1 MKLVLVLHSK
11 FIFVK
16 KIKEIWVIEDDP
28 ITSMLLR
35 KLIERGQFAQSTVA
49 FHNGKLPI
57 QQMRK
62 RREDGDAFPD
72 LIMLDIN
79 MPVMDG
85 WEFLD
90 HIVSEFNDLG
100 LPIVIMTSSIDTNDV
115 KKSKNYCC
123 VKGYYYKPV
132 TMDNFNKIISEI

>member
-1 MKLVLVLHSK
+1 
-11 FIFVK
+11 VK

-28 ITSMLLR
+28 ITSMLIR
-35 KLIERGQFAQSTVA
+35 KLIERAQFAQTTVA

-62 RREDGDAFPD
+62 RREDGLDFPD

-90 HIVSEFNDLG
+90 HYISEFSG
-100 LPIVIMTSSIDTNDV
+100 IKVPIIIMTSSIDTNDV
-115 KKSKNYCC
+115 KKSKTYECI
-123 VKGYYYKPV
+123 KGYYYKPV
-132 TMDNFNKIISEI
+132 TMDNFNQIISEI

>member
-1 MKLVLVLHSK
+1 M
-11 FIFVK
+11 K

-28 ITSMLLR
+28 ITSLLIR
-35 KLIERGQFAQSTVA
+35 KLIERAQFAQTTVA

-62 RREDGDAFPD
+62 RREDGLDFPD

-90 HIVSEFNDLG
+90 HYIAEFSEIK
-100 LPIVIMTSSIDTNDV
+100 LPIIIMTSSIDTNDV
-115 KKSKNYCC
+115 KKSKAYECI
-123 VKGYYYKPV
+123 KGYYYKPV
-132 TMDNFNKIISEI
+132 TMDNFNQIISEI

>member
-1 MKLVLVLHSK
+1 M
-11 FIFVK
+11 K

-62 RREDGDAFPD
+62 RREDGLDFPD

-85 WEFLD
+85 WGFLD
-90 HIVSEFNDLG
+90 HYIAEFSEIK
-100 LPIVIMTSSIDTNDV
+100 LPIIIMTSSIDTNDV
-115 KKSKNYCC
+115 KKSKAYECI
-123 VKGYYYKPV
+123 KGYYYKPV
-132 TMDNFNKIISEI
+132 TMDNFNQIISEI

>member
-1 MKLVLVLHSK
+1 M
-11 FIFVK
+11 K
-16 KIKEIWVIEDDP
+16 KINEIWVVEDDP

-35 KLIERGQFAQSTVA
+35 KLIERGQFAHTTVA
-49 FHNGKLPI
+49 FLNGKLPI

-62 RREDGDAFPD
+62 RRDEGLPFPD

-90 HIVSEFNDLG
+90 YFVEEFSDIEIS
-100 LPIVIMTSSIDTNDV
+100 IVIMTSSIDTNDV
-115 KKSKNYCC
+115 KKSKSYSCI
-123 VKGYYYKPV
+123 KGYYYKPV
-132 TMDNFNKIISEI
+132 TMDNFNQIISEL

>member
-1 MKLVLVLHSK
+1 M
-11 FIFVK
+11 K
-16 KIKEIWVIEDDP
+16 KINEIWVIEDDP

-35 KLIERGQFAQSTVA
+35 KLIERGQFANITVA

-62 RREDGDAFPD
+62 RRDEGQPFPD

-90 HIVSEFNDLG
+90 YFVEEFSNSS

-115 KKSKNYCC
+115 KKSKAYSCI
-123 VKGYYYKPV
+123 KGYYYKPV
-132 TMDNFNKIISEI
+132 TMDNFNEIISGV